1 MGGQVSFESA
11 SEEAS
16 TIQPGEVLELLE
28 GPRQEEPVETQR
40 MRGKAASDGKVGWV
54 TLNDP
59 QGNANFE
66 QTKVLVCNQSIA
78 ITTTYDIVEGKTIR
92 KLEVDETLEVL
103 EEAKEDPV
111 RGLSRVKAK
120 AKTDGVEGWV
130 TIKGSKG
137 TAYVEDS
144 TNHYVCKKGI
154 LLERK
159 FASDSETVRRL
170 EEGEMFEV
178 TEGPKPETKEGA
190 LRFRGRATSDG
201 KEAWFTL
208 GSKNFQQWA
217 PKYKCAHNATLD
229 DVLSPK
235 DARAVRKL
243 ETGEVLDALGTPVCD
258 KESGLLRVRVRA
270 AKDAAVGFSSLR
282 SLKPVLGGDS

>member
-1 MGGQVSFESA
+1 M
-11 SEEAS
+11 
-16 TIQPGEVLELLE
+16 
-28 GPRQEEPVETQR
+28 ETQR
-40 MRGKAASDGKVGWV
+40 MKGKAVSDGKVGWV
-54 TLNDP
+54 TLSDP
-59 QGNANFE
+59 KGNANFE
-66 QTKVLVCNQSIA
+66 QIPVLVCNQSIA

-137 TAYVEDS
+137 TPYLEDS
-144 TNHYVCKKGI
+144 TKHYVCKKSV
-154 LLERK
+154 LLEKK

-170 EEGEMFEV
+170 DEGEMIEI
-178 TEGPKPETKEGA
+178 TDGPKSETKEGA
-190 LRFRGRATSDG
+190 WRFRGRAGDG

-208 GSKNFQQWA
+208 NSKTFQQCA
-217 PKYKCAHNATLD
+217 PKYKSAYNATLD
-229 DVLSPK
+229 DVLAPK

-243 ETGEVLDALGTPVCD
+243 ETGEVLEALGSPVCD
-258 KESGLLRVRVRA
+258 EASGLLRVRVRA

-282 SLKPVLGGDS
+282 SLKPLLGGDS